1 MRFLLSVLGGVLLAA
16 LGLELVLQCL
26 PVNSGV
32 RMANTSPAAP
42 FARYRPAQA
51 YTYSYGWAM
60 ANVQHGVT
68 SHDGFI
74 HSKDIADRANVL
86 VTGDSFIESYML
98 DYGDTVQGR
107 LDAAL
112 GKVYAVASSG
122 NGLADALVL
131 ARQFIPRTHAKA
143 MVVFVEPFDVRQIDT
158 PAGRGHNYFTFAD
171 GRVAVTHNPYVESAL
186 KEKVLRSA
194 LLRYGYY
201 NLKLPDWVGGH
212 VKPAEVGQGGAA
224 AQALHRRQRDA
235 ALDYFLGEVAALQ
248 REYGT
253 RFIFLVD
260 GDRDAIY
267 SKGKTKAW
275 PAEDRAA
282 LLTRLHANGQAV
294 VDMHPVFERH
304 WATYGERMD
313 FLPMDG
319 HWNRVG
325 HALAAQQVLAL
336 LQR

>member
-1 MRFLLSVLGGVLLAA
+1 MRFPLSVLGGILLAA
-16 LGLELVLQCL
+16 LGLELALQCL

-32 RMANTSPAAP
+32 RMANTSAAAP
-42 FARYRPAQA
+42 FAHYRPAQA

-60 ANVQHGVT
+60 ANVQHGIT

-74 HSKDIADRANVL
+74 HSKDITDNANVL

-131 ARQFIPRTHAKA
+131 AQQFLPRTHAKA
-143 MVVFVEPFDVRQIDT
+143 MVVFVEPFDVRQIDS
-158 PAGRGHNYFTFAD
+158 PGGRGHNYFTFND
-171 GRVAVTHNPYVESAL
+171 GKVAITHNPYVESAM

-201 NLKLPDWVGGH
+201 NLKLPDWAAGR
-212 VKPAEVGQGGAA
+212 VKPAETAQGGAA
-224 AQALHRRQRDA
+224 GRALHARQRDA
-235 ALDYFLGEVAALQ
+235 ALDYFLTELATLQ
-248 REYGT
+248 RQYGT

-267 SKGKTKAW
+267 SKGKTRAW

-282 LLTRLHANGQAV
+282 LLARLRANGHAV
-294 VDMHPVFERH
+294 VDMQPVFEQH
-304 WATYGERMD
+304 WARYGERMD

-325 HALAAQQVLAL
+325 HALAAQHVLPL
-336 LQR
+336 IPH